1 MDKSVFI
8 PFWSSMVKS
17 HMSLYFFLPDYVYKP
32 TFLRSILTQQ
42 AFLEVVVG
50 NVAKYKNTEL
60 VGMNDACEDVL
71 SELGQSWGVAENRLS
86 LPAFHELH
94 TQRRARMHRQLN
106 TAYILVQHYQTK
118 ASISDA
124 DDSMSLMNSFLTKID
139 PDVSLEEVAPI
150 LQKGLL
156 PTIETMIR
164 AWMVASTKA
173 LPTSDTVIEPT
184 SRPGMQLGPK
194 KTAAPAKVEPSPV
207 PFIMPLRL
215 IEWTDCLH
223 EKGPSAK
230 IAPGMPH
237 DSQGPRRATNM
248 LMALIYDWLNVQF
261 NEWQAEKAEQ
271 ELLSGVDQLLEEDAT
286 AANGA
291 SAGKKKSKKKK
302 NKKAATET
310 DKPLS
315 EASNSGDG
323 KDAAASNGVAATDK
337 DLVAKDAEPAEG
349 GKDDEAMVPIV
360 TAEPVEGVTTT
371 TVSWFVGV
379 FGSYAGTCNIPQSI
393 CFLCISPDYDN
404 RSHNYHDHY
413 HHESSQIS
421 FGQTHRIRSR
431 RNSGKYFH
439 RSVSASIVRGANH
452 NARGYG
458 DHEGEKEEEEK
469 GEKHSSC
476 NSVQGR
482 RQGGSVKE
490 CATQTAE
497 RRKSFETSQHCCC
510 PGRCEIDRGRSVL
523 ARTIGINHWNYFF
536 QRCRWLSNC
545 AHFIRASTHRHRE
558 RWTIIQGESLTRI
571 FTHHCIN

>member
-1 MDKSVFI
+1 MDKHVFI
-8 PFWSSMVKS
+8 SFWSSMVKS
-17 HMSLYFFLPDYVYKP
+17 HKSFYFFLPDYVYKP

-291 SAGKKKSKKKK
+291 SAGKKKAKKKK

-371 TVSWFVGV
+371 TVSWFVSV
-379 FGSYAGTCNIPQSI
+379 FGSYAWTCNIPQSI
-393 CFLCISPDYDN
+393 CFFFVF
-404 RSHNYHDHY
+404 H
-413 HHESSQIS
+413 QI
-421 FGQTHRIRSR
+421 TTTVVTTTTTITTTNHP
-431 RNSGKYFH
+431 K
-439 RSVSASIVRGANH
+439 SVSDKPIESAQEETVENISTEASPPPSSEEPITTP
-452 NARGYG
+452 
-458 DHEGEKEEEEK
+458 EGTETTKGKKKKKKKAKNTAPATQSKEEDKEEASKNAQRKQPK
-469 GEKHSSC
+469 GGKALKQASTVV
-476 NSVQGR
+476 VQDGAKLIGVEAFLLGR
-482 RQGGSVKE
+482 LES
-490 CATQTAE
+490 
-497 RRKSFETSQHCCC
+497 
-510 PGRCEIDRGRSVL
+510 
-523 ARTIGINHWNYFF
+523 TIGTTTSKDADGYPIVHI
-536 QRCRWLSNC
+536 S
-545 AHFIRASTHRHRE
+545 
-558 RWTIIQGESLTRI
+558 
-571 FTHHCIN
+571 